1 MGGGWVR
8 HLKDGFSD
16 GGGMLQSLIVTRC
29 HCNITGLDACLSP
42 REARPRKERWTVR
55 VNMTP
60 ILILMGAVLFDR
72 SSRFCRALD
81 HTIVHL
87 TLRDVIRHPP

>member
-1 MGGGWVR
+1 MG
-8 HLKDGFSD
+8 
-16 GGGMLQSLIVTRC
+16 
-29 HCNITGLDACLSP
+29 
-42 REARPRKERWTVR
+42 WTVR

-87 TLRDVIRHPP
+87 TLRDVIRHPPSFRFPTFGYVNGMPQSWLQYTTPSPKNPFTRNKAS